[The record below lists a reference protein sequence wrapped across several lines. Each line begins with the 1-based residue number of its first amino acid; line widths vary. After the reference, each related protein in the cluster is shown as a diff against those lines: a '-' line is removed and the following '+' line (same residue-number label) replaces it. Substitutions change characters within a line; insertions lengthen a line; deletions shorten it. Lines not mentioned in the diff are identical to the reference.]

1 MFGHHHH
8 SLTREL
14 LSKMEAVEILI
25 KKLEEVIQMT
35 DQEHLDSVVAALT
48 ADLTALVGEIES
60 LKAQLAAVPAPA
72 APLNFA
78 AADALVAQ
86 ANSDAA
92 AATPPA
98 A

>member
-1 MFGHHHH
+1 MTSQH
-8 SLTREL
+8 SSDESVSC
-14 LSKMEAVEILI
+14 SK
-25 KKLEEVIQMT
+25 
-35 DQEHLDSVVAALT
+35 VVRGRAQARPTLAA
-48 ADLTALVGEIES
+48 

-92 AATPPA
+92 AVAPA
-98 A
+98 APAA